1 MKKYYKL
8 NCLFLF
14 LLSIRIENFLLKL
27 INLLLKQKR
36 FLNPASNY
44 LSKGKA
50 KNTRLICEI
59 CPKLTRKTHNDIIDI
74 ILVSLLQLWIYFRH
88 FPGDSL
94 AVFEQVNVGWVYWK
108 YYPEDN
114 VNVLSRFKVN
124 NKNVNWHRPGVF
136 MANFKHI

>member
-1 MKKYYKL
+1 MLDKWKPNIFNKSTVWHLCSNFKRDILNDYKL

-44 LSKGKA
+44 LPKGKA

-59 CPKLTRKTHNDIIDI
+59 CPKLTRTTHNDIIDI
-74 ILVSLLQLWIYFRH
+74 ILVSSLQLWIYFRH

-94 AVFEQVNVGWVYWK
+94 AVFEQVNVYIRNITRK
-108 YYPEDN
+108 TM
-114 VNVLSRFKVN
+114 L
-124 NKNVNWHRPGVF
+124 
-136 MANFKHI
+136 MC